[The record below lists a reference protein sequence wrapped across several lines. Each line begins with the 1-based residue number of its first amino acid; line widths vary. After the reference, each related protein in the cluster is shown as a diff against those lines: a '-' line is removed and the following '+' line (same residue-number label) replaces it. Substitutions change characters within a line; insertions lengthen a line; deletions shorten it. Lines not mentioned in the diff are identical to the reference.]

1 MIWDSDWLS
10 RHLLHEQ
17 FIERYEHLHQ
27 SNTTSRSQAKKRTT
41 PTKKGRR
48 RNIDDTASE
57 NSDTGGD
64 AVDPMRPW
72 FAEWNLYV
80 TTNETI
86 AKDMKIVQ
94 WWGVCL
100 VFIKLYY
107 VLKSC
112 LAQCSSVSYMGVS
125 CTRLPSYYGI
135 ICFEREGFFFSWN
148 HHQ

>member
-10 RHLLHEQ
+10 RHLPHEQ
-17 FIERYEHLHQ
+17 FIKRYEHLHQ
-27 SNTTSRSQAKKRTT
+27 SNTTSWSQAKKRMT
-41 PTKKGRR
+41 PTKKGRH

-100 VFIKLYY
+100 VFLLRTEIL
-107 VLKSC
+107 
-112 LAQCSSVSYMGVS
+112 SSSMLIGILHG
-125 CTRLPSYYGI
+125 RLLH
-135 ICFEREGFFFSWN
+135 ETT
-148 HHQ
+148 